1 MGGPHRHGALLG
13 GGLRAGGPFRR
24 EVLGPDGGRG
34 VIDAAGVA
42 ALCARPDGAT
52 LYSGAGQV
60 DLSGGQVEDAVA
72 QGLKLAGGE
81 ESDDDP

>member
-1 MGGPHRHGALLG
+1 MGGPQRRGALLG
-13 GGLRAGGPFRR
+13 GGLRTGGPFRR
-24 EVLGPDGGRG
+24 EALGPDGGRG
-34 VIDAAGVA
+34 IVDAAGVA
-42 ALCARPDGAT
+42 ALGARPNGAT
-52 LYSGAGQV
+52 LYSGVGQV

>member
-1 MGGPHRHGALLG
+1 MGGLHRHGALLR
-13 GGLRAGGPFRR
+13 GGLRASGSFGR
-24 EVLGPDGGRG
+24 EALRPDGGRG
-34 VIDAAGVA
+34 IADAAGVA